1 MCVGD
6 QVYVCTMTTAAA
18 LDRSGLTTWTV
29 QAARRR
35 WSSVHTAA
43 GQFITVI
50 TVMMC
55 QSCAATV
62 STTTVT
68 NVHNARLFASL
79 MSNVSHHI

>member
-43 GQFITVI
+43 GQIITVI
-50 TVMMC
+50 TLKMC
-55 QSCAATV
+55 QSCAAITV
-62 STTTVT
+62 STTT